1 MTDKQKNLIVRSIT
15 GILFVVCMVS
25 CFLNPRAMIFLFT
38 IITGLSI
45 WEYCGLVNNE
55 KEGVTV
61 NRLICTIAGVYFF
74 LAVAGLRMG
83 IVGNFI
89 VFVPYL
95 LTIVYLFIV
104 GYAIATLFIW
114 LLHKQT
120 IFFTSAALVRKYPF
134 LTGIALQFVI
144 DIAYFIFAQAVI
156 NPKVEAI
163 DSLDSAIATAFAW
176 SAIPTLAITA
186 ILVAISWTSYRKRVV
201 P

>member
-15 GILFVVCMVS
+15 GVLFVVCMVS

-55 KEGVTV
+55 KEDVTV

-95 LTIVYLFIV
+95 LTIVYLFISELYT
-104 GYAIATLFIW
+104 GNKDAINDWAYTMLS
-114 LLHKQT
+114 QM
-120 IFFTSAALVRKYPF
+120 Y
-134 LTGIALQFVI
+134 IALPFSMINILAFEYSAFDGQI
-144 DIAYFIFAQAVI
+144 HYDMLLPLSIFIFLWTNDTGAYCSGSEDTSFFLASVL
-156 NPKVEAI
+156 PRVGKEA
-163 DSLDSAIATAFAW
+163 
-176 SAIPTLAITA
+176 
-186 ILVAISWTSYRKRVV
+186 
-201 P
+201 